1 METSQEIAELAKA
14 LAKAQGQIQ
23 NAAKNA
29 KNPAFKSSYAKLDAC
44 WDACREPLSSN
55 GLSVV
60 QLIGSEENRLTCTS
74 ILLHE
79 SGQFIKSTFSI
90 TPVNQN
96 PQGFGSAATY
106 ARRYTLQAL
115 VGIAP
120 DEDDDGNA
128 ASLSQRPLEPRPTAV
143 PEVRH
148 PKSAAEVKDKLLN
161 ECRDLYVSLSNEA
174 KKSISEELKIDFSQM
189 KNFEVDKLFAIK
201 SYMRDASKSAPF
213 LGHSISDMLGF

>member
-1 METSQEIAELAKA
+1 MVMETSAEINELAKA

-29 KNPAFKSSYAKLDAC
+29 KNPAFKSSYSKLDAC

-60 QLIGSEENRLTCTS
+60 QLIGSEDTKLTCTS

-79 SGQFIKSTFSI
+79 SGQFIKSIFSL

-120 DEDDDGNA
+120 EEDDDANA
-128 ASLSQRPLEPRPTAV
+128 AIIKENPVRSAV
-143 PEVRH
+143 Q
-148 PKSAAEVKDKLLN
+148 EVKYPKTAEEVKTNLIDQIREIFAKLSIEERQRYATELN
-161 ECRDLYVSLSNEA
+161 
-174 KKSISEELKIDFSQM
+174 IDFAQM
-189 KNFEVDKLFAIK
+189 KTFDAEKLFAIK
-201 SYMRDASKSAPF
+201 NHIRKMEVIPP
-213 LGHSISDMLGF
+213 I

>member
-1 METSQEIAELAKA
+1 METSNEIAELAKA

-60 QLIGSEENRLTCTS
+60 QLIGSEEHRLTCTS

-79 SGQFIKSTFSI
+79 SGQFIKSVFSI

-128 ASLSQRPLEPRPTAV
+128 ASVTQKPMEPKPVAV
-143 PEVRH
+143 SEVRY
-148 PKSAAEVKDKLLN
+148 PKSTGEVKEKLIG
-161 ECRDLYVSLSNEA
+161 ECRELYSALSNEA
-174 KKSISEELKIDFSQM
+174 KKSIAEELKIDFSQM
-189 KNFEVDKLFAIK
+189 KTFEVDKLFAIK
-201 SYMRDASKSAPF
+201 SYMKDHCQPP
-213 LGHSISDMLGF
+213 L

>member
-1 METSQEIAELAKA
+1 METSNEIAELAKA

-79 SGQFIKSTFSI
+79 SGQFIKSVFSI

-128 ASLSQRPLEPRPTAV
+128 ASITQKPMEPKPSAV
-143 PEVRH
+143 QEVRY
-148 PKSAAEVKDKLLN
+148 PKSTGEVREKLLN
-161 ECRDLYVSLSNEA
+161 ECRDLYVALSNEA
-174 KKSISEELKIDFSQM
+174 KKSLAEELKIDFSQM
-189 KNFEVDKLFAIK
+189 KTFEVDKLFAIK
-201 SYMRDASKSAPF
+201 SYMKDHCQSP
-213 LGHSISDMLGF
+213 L